1 MHRPREAHEVL
12 PRERIAREELV
23 RELGALELIAGL
35 TGGDEVPRVMRP
47 APGERDHMIE
57 GGVLQSQSGPTIDA
71 STSTIPK
78 GRALD
83 LTLELLVLHAA
94 SVTG

>member
-1 MHRPREAHEVL
+1 VHGPREPHEVL
-12 PRERIAREELV
+12 PRERIAGEELV
-23 RELGALELIAGL
+23 GEQRPFHLIAGL
-35 TGGDEVPRVMRP
+35 AGGDEVARQVAP
-47 APGERDHMIE
+47 AARDRDHVIQS
-57 GGVLQSQSGPTIDA
+57 GVLDSEAGSAIDT

-83 LTLELLVLHAA
+83 LTLVLLVLQLT